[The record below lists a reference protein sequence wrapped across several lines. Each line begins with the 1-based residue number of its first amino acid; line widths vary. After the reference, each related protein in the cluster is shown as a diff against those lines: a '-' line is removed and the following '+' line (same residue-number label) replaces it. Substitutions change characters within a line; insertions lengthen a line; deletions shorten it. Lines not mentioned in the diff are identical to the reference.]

1 MKTQLLFLADRQLT
15 ELTPDQIESLPVYR
29 GRLML
34 GGLTLT
40 ILDYLTWQNLLTST
54 IQFEASD
61 EALDRL
67 KKETATNAEIW
78 SQMRLVGGVKPRGG
92 ESTLDHLDITSKP
105 MPRWSHDGV
114 QFIPDDDGPYED
126 AVLTI
131 ADESITIRFAR

>member
-92 ESTLDHLDITSKP
+92 ESTLDRLNITLKT

>member
-1 MKTQLLFLADRQLT
+1 
-15 ELTPDQIESLPVYR
+15 
-29 GRLML
+29 ML

-61 EALDRL
+61 EVLDRL
-67 KKETATNAEIW
+67 KKEAATNAEIW

-92 ESTLDHLDITSKP
+92 ESTLDHLNITLKT